1 VASASLFASFN
12 NLTGDIIRAFSAN
25 HVVRLT
31 GLSHR
36 QLHYWDDTG
45 FFKPRYASPKKRSPF
60 GRVYS
65 FKDVVGLRTLGILR
79 RVHRVPLQH
88 LRKVA
93 RQLSQYREQPWSELI
108 LYVLNKEVYFREPE
122 TERIRSVI
130 GGQYTLLR
138 LRSVIHDVV
147 KESEQLRKRTPE
159 QVGRIERHRYVAHN
173 AWVLAGT
180 RIPTRVISRFHDA
193 GYSPDRIV
201 KEYPLLTREDVE
213 AAVRHETRIAK
224 QA

>member
-1 VASASLFASFN
+1 MASASLSAGLN
-12 NLTGDIIRAFSAN
+12 DRVADTIRGFSAN

-45 FFKPRYASPKKRSPF
+45 FFKPRYASPNKRSPF
-60 GRVYS
+60 SRVYS

-79 RVHRVPLQH
+79 RDHRVPLQH

-93 RQLSQYREQPWSELI
+93 RRLSQYREQPWSELV
-108 LYVLNKEVYFREPE
+108 LYVLDKEVYFREPE
-122 TERIRSVI
+122 TKPIRSVI
-130 GGQYTLLR
+130 GGQYTLLP
-138 LRSVIHDVV
+138 LRTVIHDVV

-173 AWVLAGT
+173 APVLAGT
-180 RIPTRVISRFHDA
+180 RIPTRVIARFHVS

-213 AAVRHETRIAK
+213 AALRHEARIAK